1 MDETKSTSIDS
12 SKSQE
17 KLSEADSRLQIENEG
32 EKTQKR
38 PNSPTA
44 AETPPEKKQKV
55 KKGKEKKKVKSR
67 NKKIDLDK
75 QCGVI
80 NSHNNKPCTRS
91 LTCKSHS
98 LTLKRSVT
106 GRSQP
111 FDTLLSRYQKKSIVR
126 SQGENNEPN
135 NNNDNN
141 KQDDVK
147 EKVDVEQNID
157 ISSSA
162 P

>member
-12 SKSQE
+12 SKSEE

-55 KKGKEKKKVKSR
+55 KKGKEKKKVKSQ
-67 NKKIDLDK
+67 IDLDK

-147 EKVDVEQNID
+147 EKVDVERNID

>member
-106 GRSQP
+106 GRSQL

-126 SQGENNEPN
+126 SQGENNKPN

-147 EKVDVEQNID
+147 EKDVEQNID